1 MKERFNQKVTLV
13 PIYNQCSWIKNKTF
27 FVIFSGQV
35 QKTQTGWI
43 GQALFVIPVN
53 PNVVTSP
60 SVAGHVDAAN
70 VAGHPPD
77 VAVAVVRSRPA
88 VRHVNDVFD
97 TWNVVVAADVDVA
110 QIRHDLVA
118 LPAAALAGRHLPVQ
132 PEQPQQDP
140 PAFRNQHSP
149 GCLDWLSRCKF
160 CCPCQ
165 CYCRCWS
172 FGPFTVNAMLLS
184 FSLFMLMLLF
194 KFFSYLL
201 LMTFCCCCCWWFC
214 CRCCLC

>member
-1 MKERFNQKVTLV
+1 VNTLLSKLHRGV
-13 PIYNQCSWIKNKTF
+13 AETYILPKNDTKTQVESTQNEKTIQSKSNLYNQCSWIKNKTF
-27 FVIFSGQV
+27 FLGQV

-43 GQALFVIPVN
+43 GQALSVIPVN
-53 PNVVTSP
+53 PNVVTSA

-140 PAFRNQHSP
+140 PAFRN
-149 GCLDWLSRCKF
+149 
-160 CCPCQ
+160 
-165 CYCRCWS
+165 
-172 FGPFTVNAMLLS
+172 
-184 FSLFMLMLLF
+184 
-194 KFFSYLL
+194 
-201 LMTFCCCCCWWFC
+201 
-214 CRCCLC
+214 